1 MSFFSFLKRNKESYS
16 LVFNVG
22 SGSISGGIVKFTEK
36 KGVNLVYYNKE
47 EIPFQQELSVL
58 RHLDLMKVTL
68 AALTNKLRTEGL
80 KKIITKKGEGIN
92 IDRAFYIFSSPW
104 STSQTKTIKVSESKP
119 FRVTE
124 SYLNRVIDEQE
135 KQFIDNSSHL
145 GKIIEKK
152 IIQVKING
160 YVVTDIYN
168 KYTRDLEISVYFT
181 VVPEAVLDLVEKT
194 VSKNFNIKNS
204 WCHSSSLA
212 VFSVIRN
219 LFPQKEDF
227 IYVDVNEEI
236 TDIFIIKDD
245 VILGEASFP
254 FGSNH
259 FTREVSSILRVPKEV
274 SNSMI
279 KMHCLKNNDELAA
292 LKMAVIMDKAAR
304 KWLNKISE
312 ILNGFKAK
320 MYVSDSIFLV
330 SNNDRLC
337 FFREKLQKQD
347 FDVFVINNN
356 KLKSPVVIN
365 DIMFRLVLMFLD
377 NLYKI

>member
-1 MSFFSFLKRNKESYS
+1 MSLFSFLKRNKESYS
-16 LVFNVG
+16 LVYNIG
-22 SGSISGGIVKFTEK
+22 SGSISGGIIKFTEK
-36 KGVNLVYYNKE
+36 QGVNLVYYSKE
-47 EIPFQQELSVL
+47 EIPFQQELLVS

-68 AALTNKLRTEGL
+68 AALTNKIRTEGL
-80 KKIITKKGEGIN
+80 KKISTKNGESIN

-104 STSQTKTIKVSESKP
+104 STSQTKVIKINESKP
-119 FRVTE
+119 FKVTE
-124 SYLNRVIDEQE
+124 SYLSRIIVEQE
-135 KQFIDNSSHL
+135 KQFQNDLSHR

-152 IIQVKING
+152 IIQAKING

-168 KYTRDLEISVYFT
+168 KFTKDLEISVYFT
-181 VVPEAVLDLVEKT
+181 VVPDAVLDLVEKT
-194 VSKNFNIKNS
+194 VSRNFNIINS
-204 WCHSSSLA
+204 WCHSSSLS

-227 IYVDVNEEI
+227 IYIDVNEEI

-245 VILGEASFP
+245 VILSEASFP

-259 FTREVSSILRVPKEV
+259 FTREVSSILRVPNEV
-274 SNSMI
+274 ANSMI
-279 KMHCLKNNDELAA
+279 KMYCLRNNDQLAA

-304 KWLNKISE
+304 KWLNRISE

-330 SNNDRLC
+330 TNNDLLC

-347 FDVFVINNN
+347 FDVFVINNK